1 MLPTLQIGPLV
12 LQTPGLALL
21 LSLWL
26 GLTLSERR
34 APRHNIP
41 AEALYNLAF
50 YGLLAGML
58 GGRLVY
64 AGLHL
69 SAFLESPAS
78 LVSFNPGLF
87 DAAGGLISAALAGA
101 IYLRRR
107 KLPAWNV
114 LDALTPLFA
123 ALFVGAGLAN
133 LASGNGFGLPADLPW
148 AIDLWGAR
156 RHPSQ
161 VYETLAALL
170 VLGWA
175 MGARPQPAGQRF
187 LTFAVLSAGSVLL
200 LHAWRGD
207 SQLMLGL
214 VRQTQAGAWLVMA
227 LALIAG
233 DRLRAGPV
241 N

>member
-34 APRHNIP
+34 AARHEVP
-41 AEALYNLAF
+41 PEAIYNLAF
-50 YGLLAGML
+50 YALLSGLL

-69 SAFLESPAS
+69 SAFIESPIS
-78 LVSFNPGLF
+78 LVSLNPGLF
-87 DAAGGLISAALAGA
+87 DLAGGLVCAVLAGA
-101 IYLRRR
+101 VYIRRR
-107 KLPAWNV
+107 RLPSWNT

-123 ALFVGAGLAN
+123 TLFAGLGLAS
-133 LASGNGFGLPADLPW
+133 LASGDGYGLPSNLPW
-148 AIDLWGAR
+148 AIELWGTR

-161 VYETLAALL
+161 AYDTFAALL
-170 VLGWA
+170 VLGWV
-175 MGARPQPAGQRF
+175 MTARPLPPGTRF
-187 LTFAVLSAGSVLL
+187 LTFIALTAGSVVL

-207 SQLMLGL
+207 SILIFGFL
-214 VRQTQAGAWLVMA
+214 RQSQVIAWLA
-227 LALIAG
+227 LAVALIIREL
-233 DRLRAGPV
+233 RLSRTA
-241 N
+241 